1 MLVLAYYGYLAQKKT
16 LENLVIKKV
25 VGKVV
30 IRLTFMFV
38 LVAIIALVF
47 FAFFRSDSFNLNEKK
62 ISPTIIET
70 KFEINEW
77 SHWLIYYDEVLTHS
91 ARNYA
96 STNDLKWKNRYDQ
109 TLKDLYKLIALILS
123 KSQSKDLK
131 LFKEFDKV
139 NSELAIMEKSSFEAI
154 NRKDN
159 QLAISILDS
168 KKYDFYKV
176 KYKSLIQKYLDLKT
190 LNYKISFNKFTKNTL
205 DVINF
210 NKERTA
216 LISNTFFT
224 IVILFIFFTALLI
237 WFVIKRIKK
246 ITMFVD
252 QIIVGE
258 DFSEIE
264 TRKNNEL
271 DDYVGSLIH
280 TLKNT
285 RLASDKHFSDA
296 LSIQIETLRN
306 EFKRN
311 LHDRLGVLVSATK
324 LHFYFLKPEK
334 AELIKHYTTCLKL
347 MDQTFNEIKLLSN
360 SDVSNKHD
368 SKLID
373 SLRAIISFFKSLQ
386 QIEIQLD
393 FRMDEVIL
401 SPFEKE
407 SIELIL
413 REAINNVIN
422 HAKASN
428 ISIQITQMESEIYIS
443 ICDNGIG
450 FLPEKLTRK
459 NGLNH
464 MKQRVDSLGGNFELT
479 SHIGIGTEIKIT
491 FKLHEHAKK
500 N

>member
-1 MLVLAYYGYLAQKKT
+1 M
-16 LENLVIKKV
+16 ENLVIKKV

-38 LVAIIALVF
+38 TVAIIALVF
-47 FAFFRSDSFNLNEKK
+47 LAFFRSDSFNLKEKK
-62 ISPTIIET
+62 NSPKIIET

-77 SHWLIYYDEVLTHS
+77 SHWLIYYDEVLTNS

-96 STNDLKWKNRYDQ
+96 YTKDLKWKNRYDK
-109 TLKDLYKLIALILS
+109 TLKDLYTLIALILS
-123 KSQSKDLK
+123 KSQFKDLI
-131 LFKEFDKV
+131 LFKEFNKV
-139 NSELAIMEKSSFEAI
+139 NSELAIMEKSCFEAI
-154 NRKDN
+154 HKKDS
-159 QLAISILDS
+159 QLAISILES

-176 KYKSLIQKYLDLKT
+176 KYKSLIQKYLELKT
-190 LNYKISFNKFTKNTL
+190 LNYRISFNKFTKNAFHAIH
-205 DVINF
+205 V
-210 NKERTA
+210 NKERTN
-216 LISNTFFT
+216 LVSNTFFT
-224 IVILFIFFTALLI
+224 IVVLFIFFTSLLI
-237 WFVIKRIKK
+237 WFVVKRINK
-246 ITMFVD
+246 ITTFVD
-252 QIIVGE
+252 QIIVDE
-258 DFSEIE
+258 DFSDIE
-264 TRKNNEL
+264 TRKNNDL

-280 TLKNT
+280 TLKNN

-347 MDQTFNEIKLLSN
+347 IDQTFNEIKLLSN
-360 SDVSNKHD
+360 SDISTTHD
-368 SKLID
+368 AKLID
-373 SLRAIISFFKSLQ
+373 GLRAIISFFKSLH
-386 QIEIQLD
+386 QIDILLD
-393 FRMDEVIL
+393 FRIDEAIL
-401 SPFEKE
+401 SPIENE
-407 SIELIL
+407 SIELVL

-422 HAKASN
+422 HAKAST
-428 ISIQITQMESEIYIS
+428 ISIQIAQMESEIYIT

-464 MKQRVDSLGGNFELT
+464 MQQRVDILGGNFELI
-479 SHIGIGTEIKIT
+479 SQIGIGTEIKIT

>member
-1 MLVLAYYGYLAQKKT
+1 M
-16 LENLVIKKV
+16 
-25 VGKVV
+25 
-30 IRLTFMFV
+30 
-38 LVAIIALVF
+38 
-47 FAFFRSDSFNLNEKK
+47 
-62 ISPTIIET
+62 
-70 KFEINEW
+70 
-77 SHWLIYYDEVLTHS
+77 
-91 ARNYA
+91 
-96 STNDLKWKNRYDQ
+96 
-109 TLKDLYKLIALILS
+109 
-123 KSQSKDLK
+123 
-131 LFKEFDKV
+131 
-139 NSELAIMEKSSFEAI
+139 
-154 NRKDN
+154 
-159 QLAISILDS
+159 
-168 KKYDFYKV
+168 
-176 KYKSLIQKYLDLKT
+176 
-190 LNYKISFNKFTKNTL
+190 
-205 DVINF
+205 INF

-347 MDQTFNEIKLLSN
+347 MDQTFNELKLLSN

-428 ISIQITQMESEIYIS
+428 ITIQITQMESEIYIS

-464 MKQRVDSLGGNFELT
+464 MKQRVDSRGGNFELT

>member
-1 MLVLAYYGYLAQKKT
+1 
-16 LENLVIKKV
+16 
-25 VGKVV
+25 
-30 IRLTFMFV
+30 MFV
-38 LVAIIALVF
+38 FVAIIALVF
-47 FAFFRSDSFNLNEKK
+47 LVFFRSDSFNLKEKK
-62 ISPTIIET
+62 ISPKTIET

-77 SHWLIYYDEVLTHS
+77 SHWLIYYDEVLTNS
-91 ARNYA
+91 ARNYVF
-96 STNDLKWKNRYDQ
+96 TNDIKWKNRYDK
-109 TLKDLYKLIALILS
+109 TLKDLNILIALILS

-154 NRKDN
+154 NRKN
-159 QLAISILDS
+159 HLLAISILDS

-176 KYKSLIQKYLDLKT
+176 KYKSLIQKYLELKT

-205 DVINF
+205 NVINL
-210 NKERTA
+210 NKERTV

-224 IVILFIFFTALLI
+224 IIVLFIFFTALLI

-264 TRKNNEL
+264 SRKNNDL
-271 DDYVGSLIH
+271 DDYVESLIH
-280 TLKNT
+280 TIKNT
-285 RLASDKHFSDA
+285 RLAADKHFSDA
-296 LSIQIETLRN
+296 MSIQIETLRN

-334 AELIKHYTTCLKL
+334 VELTKHYTTCLKL
-347 MDQTFNEIKLLSN
+347 MDQTFNEIKILSN
-360 SDVSNKHD
+360 SDVSNKDD

-373 SLRAIISFFKSLQ
+373 GLRAIISFFKSLQ
-386 QIEIQLD
+386 QIDILLD
-393 FRMDEVIL
+393 FRIDEDIL
-401 SPFEKE
+401 GPIEKE

-428 ISIQITQMESEIYIS
+428 INIQIAQMESEIFIS

-450 FLPEKLTRK
+450 FLPERLTRK

-464 MKQRVDSLGGNFELT
+464 MKQRVDILCGNFELI
-479 SHIGIGTEIKIT
+479 SQIGIGTEIKIT
-491 FKLHEHAKK
+491 LKLHDHAKK